1 MTPSRVVSLSE
12 PLTVSLVIEA
22 TFAGVALHVRE
33 LASGLARRD
42 HQVLLLWSRRRADR
56 PFLDFV
62 ADPPPGVTPH
72 ELPMDRSVG
81 PADWSAVVRARQ
93 LLGPPGRVHLVHG
106 HSSKGGAV
114 ARLAALSL
122 RIPSVATP
130 NAIITNDPTLGPVS
144 RAMYGAME
152 VTLGLAGQAII
163 AVSEEEVE
171 ALRRLRLPRR
181 RIHLIPNAIE
191 PLDPSDRPFARG
203 ELNAQPGERVV
214 GFVGRLA
221 PQKDPEM
228 LVRAFAAMGARD
240 VRLVMLGD
248 GPMRPAV
255 DRLVEELNLQ
265 GRVTMLGEVPA
276 RRLIPG
282 FDVMALSSRYEGHP
296 HVVMEALSAGVPVV
310 STRTGGIPGM
320 LGDGAGLMVP
330 VGDQA
335 ALTAALDRMLG
346 DAGLASSAAAQG
358 LKQAAAFDIDTMI
371 GSTEELYRSLIDRS
385 SGRRRARRSA

>member
-1 MTPSRVVSLSE
+1 VVRLSR
-12 PLTVSLVIEA
+12 PLTVAHVVEA
-22 TFAGVALHVRE
+22 ALTGVSLHVRE
-33 LASGLARRD
+33 LTAGLAGRG
-42 HQVLLLWSRRRADR
+42 HHVLLVWSRRRADQ

-62 ADPPPGVTPH
+62 ADPPGGVVAH
-72 ELPMDRSVG
+72 ELPMERAVG
-81 PADWSAVVRARQ
+81 PADWSAVMKAWH
-93 LLGPPGRVHLVHG
+93 LLGGADRVELVHG

-114 ARLAALSL
+114 ARLAALGR
-122 RIPSVATP
+122 RIPSVFTP
-130 NAIITNDPTLGPVS
+130 NSIITNDPTLGPLS
-144 RAMYGAME
+144 RAVYGAME
-152 VTLGLAGQAII
+152 MALGLAGQAVI

-191 PLDPSDRPFARG
+191 PLDPSDRPLARA
-203 ELNAQPGERVV
+203 ELNLAPGERVI

-221 PQKDPEM
+221 HQKDPEM

-248 GPMRPAV
+248 GPMRSAI
-255 DRLVEELNLQ
+255 DRLVEDLNLQ

-310 STRTGGIPGM
+310 STRTGGIPAM

-335 ALTAALDRMLG
+335 ALTAALARMLG
-346 DAGLASSAAAQG
+346 DGELASSAAAQG

-385 SGRRRARRSA
+385 SGQRGARRSA